1 MSSSYDRNIDRLRS
15 AERSNAQTAMSQRTN
30 MASTMGTRGINEA
43 NKLSDQLSDFSTT
56 LKDMRKKDI
65 EKKLERGRLDAI
77 KSSEINAKKLVELQ
91 TELSTLTKT
100 DTRYHE
106 IKAEMLRMSGPN
118 VYPDADRIAHLSP
131 WGQVGYAKEKL
142 RMFNETFPDK
152 LNHAM
157 ANSEKAITI
166 QGMSFT
172 PKELHDNNIH
182 GLPFKEAAMHIVADD
197 IKLAAGLDKFSP
209 ELLELG
215 GVNDAIQ
222 KAKESNT
229 AKYRQRYNIE
239 ASSNTRSQAELTW
252 KTSQKTGDDIYHFLV
267 KTSATMDGN
276 NNQLGNGGAWEALDN
291 LIIQEGINQNNSNY
305 AFDILNKPM
314 PPELA
319 KKLGAKLGTTYA
331 QQWPNKVAS
340 LKQSIQDGSTKK
352 INNDLKNLESA
363 GTAIQ
368 VEFIKKARQADLTTQ
383 EVNEYKRRFGQL
395 GLSIPSSVTN
405 YETLTMR
412 DQREDKQSIEAL
424 IASQDGYISHEQ
436 LDQFHPQ
443 AAVEYREKATK
454 LEKAAIE
461 DFDSEAKIKAY
472 LDRTWESMG
481 LKGNEKTP
489 EYIEA
494 MSNAKADYAKK
505 FNLYVSM
512 GYTPAEASHFA
523 FYADVVKDKE
533 TGELVPD
540 SEGVLKHIERA
551 EENNKYIEKGRE
563 VLPTLKQGN
572 LRVAEINKGKR
583 EMLDNSDIIFEQV
596 VGGSYGKKQLDTIIE
611 NINKYGHNKGVLKNK
626 NAILYYKGLARGKN
640 VTWLGLVDAQL
651 KVAGHDG
658 LWPDERPA
666 LINLSEGKDEK
677 GVTIADPYKF
687 RANMKDVIRA
697 FEENGDQMSVLYG
710 TRILQDSFPKSK
722 TPMSVWD
729 RIEELLYPDWILEDT
744 DGLTNPT
751 PIPRTSTGGT
761 VPEYK
766 PLPKWATLGGTVPEY
781 KPLPDWATT

>member
-15 AERSNAQTAMSQRTN
+15 AERSNAQTAMSQRTS
-30 MASTMGTRGINEA
+30 MAQREGDRGIREA
-43 NKLSDQLSDFSTT
+43 DKIGRQLSQFSST
-56 LKDMRKKDI
+56 LKEMREKDI
-65 EKKLERGRLDAI
+65 KEKQERGRLAAI
-77 KSSEINAKKLVELQ
+77 QASEVNAEKLVELEQ
-91 TELSTLTKT
+91 ELSTLTAT

-106 IKAEMLRMSGPN
+106 IKAEMLKMSGPDI
-118 VYPDADRIAHLSP
+118 YPDADRIAHLSP
-131 WGQVGYAKEKL
+131 WEQVGYAKEKL
-142 RMFNETFPDK
+142 RVFNESFPDK

-157 ANSEKAITI
+157 ANSEKAIKI
-166 QGMSFT
+166 QNMTFT
-172 PKELHDNNIH
+172 PKELHENNIH
-182 GLPFKEAAMHIVADD
+182 GLPFKEAAMNIVADD
-197 IKLAAGLDKFSP
+197 IKKNAGLDKFSP
-209 ELLELG
+209 ELLQLA

-229 AKYRQRYNIE
+229 AKYRQRYNVE
-239 ASSNTRSQAELTW
+239 ASSNTRSKAELTW
-252 KTSQKTGDDIYHFLV
+252 KTSNKTGDDIYHYLV
-267 KTSATMDGN
+267 KTGATMDAN
-276 NNQLGNGGAWEALDN
+276 NVQLGNTGAWQALEG
-291 LIIQEGINQNNSNY
+291 LIVQEGIEQSDPEY
-305 AFDILNKPM
+305 ADQILNQPM
-314 PPELA
+314 PDALA
-319 KKLGAKLGTTYA
+319 KKLGAKKGTTYA
-331 QQWPNKVAS
+331 QQWPSKSAS
-340 LKQSIQDGSTKK
+340 LKQQIRDGYTKK
-352 INNDLKNLESA
+352 IENDLKNLEA
-363 GTAIQ
+363 EGKGIE
-368 VEFIKKARQADLTTQ
+368 VEFIEKARQAPLSTQ
-383 EVNEYKRRFGQL
+383 EVNEYKRKFGEL
-395 GLSIPSSVTN
+395 GLTIPSSVTN

-454 LEKAAIE
+454 LEKAAVA

-472 LDRTWESMG
+472 LDKTWESMG
-481 LKGNEKTP
+481 LKGNEKSP

-533 TGELVPD
+533 TGEVVPD
-540 SEGVLKHIERA
+540 SEGVLKHIERTA
-551 EENNKYIEKGRE
+551 ENNKYVEKGRE

-583 EMLDNSDIIFEQV
+583 EMVDNPDIIFEQV
-596 VGGSYGKKQLDTIIE
+596 VGGTYGKKQLDTIIE
-611 NINKYGHNKGVLKNK
+611 NINKYGHNKGVLKSK

-666 LINLSEGKDEK
+666 LINLAEGKDEK
-677 GVTIADPYKF
+677 GVAIADPYKF

-697 FEENGDQMSVLYG
+697 FEENGDQMSCIYG
-710 TRILQDSFPKSK
+710 TRILQDCFPQSN
-722 TPMSVWD
+722 TPVSVWD
-729 RIEELLYPDWILEDT
+729 LPEELLYPDWRT
-744 DGLTNPT
+744 DDWVHRPD
-751 PIPRTSTGGT
+751 IPDSATTGET
-761 VPEYK
+761 VMK
-766 PLPKWATLGGTVPEY
+766 ANI
-781 KPLPDWATT
+781 PDWAKT